1 MELTIFGATGATGTC
16 LTEQALAAGHQVTA
30 VVRDPARMSVPAS
43 RRAAGHHRRPDGPG
57 RDQRPVAGADAVL
70 AAFGPRGTGPTTVL
84 REGTRS
90 VIEAMHKEGTRRL
103 VALSGSI
110 VTDEGEGPALR
121 YLVKP
126 LARGTFMRHVN
137 ADMRG
142 AEEEIRDSGL
152 DWTIVRPPRLTSGPA
167 SGTYRTA
174 IDRNLPRGLTVS
186 RADLAA
192 YMLAIIGGPGHH
204 PPPHRHRPLTR

>member
-1 MELTIFGATGATGTC
+1 M
-16 LTEQALAAGHQVTA
+16 
-30 VVRDPARMSVPAS
+30 DPAAISPA
-43 RRAAGHHRRPDGPG
+43 
-57 RDQRPVAGADAVL
+57 VAGADAVF

-90 VIEAMHKEGTRRL
+90 VIEAMGKEGTRRL
-103 VALSGSI
+103 VLVSGSI
-110 VTDEGEGPALR
+110 VTDEGEGPAMR

-126 LARGTFMRHVN
+126 LARGTLLRHVA

-152 DWTIVRPPRLTSGPA
+152 DWTIMRPPRLTSGPA
-167 SGTYRTA
+167 TGTYRTA
-174 IDRNLPRGLTVS
+174 TDRNLPRGVRVS

-192 YMLAIIGGPGHH
+192 CMLGIIADPAALHH
-204 PPPHRHRPLTR
+204 HIGIAY

>member
-16 LTEQALAAGHQVTA
+16 LTEQALAAGHEVTA
-30 VVRDPARMSVPAS
+30 VVRDPARLPVPGSPRLRVVTAGLMDP
-43 RRAAGHHRRPDGPG
+43 AAISPA
-57 RDQRPVAGADAVL
+57 VAGADAVF

-90 VIEAMHKEGTRRL
+90 VIEAMRKEGTRRL
-103 VALSGSI
+103 VLVSGSI
-110 VTDEGEGPALR
+110 VTDEGEGPAMR

-126 LARGTFMRHVN
+126 LARGTLLRHVA

-142 AEEEIRDSGL
+142 AEEEIRASGL
-152 DWTIVRPPRLTSGPA
+152 DWTIMRPPRLTSGPA
-167 SGTYRTA
+167 TGTYRTA
-174 IDRNLPRGLTVS
+174 TDRNLPRGVTVS

-192 YMLAIIGGPGHH
+192 GMLAVIADPAAIHHHIGIA
-204 PPPHRHRPLTR
+204 R

>member
-1 MELTIFGATGATGTC
+1 MNLTIFGASGATGTC
-16 LTEQALAAGHQVTA
+16 LAEQALAAGHEVTA
-30 VVRDPARMSVPAS
+30 VVRDPARLPVPRSPRLRVVTA
-43 RRAAGHHRRPDGPG
+43 DLMDPG
-57 RDQRPVAGADAVL
+57 AISPAVAGADAVF

-90 VIEAMHKEGTRRL
+90 VIEAMRKEGTRRL
-103 VALSGSI
+103 VMVSGSI
-110 VTDEGEGPALR
+110 VTDEGEGPVMR

-126 LARGTFMRHVN
+126 LARGTLLRHVA

-142 AEEEIRDSGL
+142 AEQEIRESGL
-152 DWTIVRPPRLTSGPA
+152 DWTIMRPPRLTSEPA

-174 IDRNLPRGLTVS
+174 SDRNLSRGVTLS

-192 YMLAIIGGPGHH
+192 GMLAVIADPAAIGHH
-204 PPPHRHRPLTR
+204 IGIAR

>member
-30 VVRDPARMSVPAS
+30 VVRDPARLSVPGSPGLRVITANLMDP
-43 RRAAGHHRRPDGPG
+43 AAIGPA
-57 RDQRPVAGADAVL
+57 VAGAGAVF

-90 VIEAMHKEGTRRL
+90 VIEAMRKEGTDRL
-103 VALSGSI
+103 ILVSGSI
-110 VTDEGEGPALR
+110 VADDGEGPAMR

-126 LARGTFMRHVN
+126 LARGTLLRHVA
-137 ADMRG
+137 ADMSG
-142 AEEEIRDSGL
+142 AEEQVRESGL
-152 DWTIVRPPRLTSGPA
+152 DWTIVRPPRLTSTPA
-167 SGTYRTA
+167 SGTYRTE
-174 IDRNLPRGLTVS
+174 IGRNVRRGVTVS

-192 YMLAIIGGPGHH
+192 YMLAIITDPATIRHH
-204 PPPHRHRPLTR
+204 VGIAR

>member
-30 VVRDPARMSVPAS
+30 VVRDPARLSVPESPRLRVITADLMDP
-43 RRAAGHHRRPDGPG
+43 AAIGPA
-57 RDQRPVAGADAVL
+57 VAGAGAVF

-84 REGTRS
+84 RDGTRS
-90 VIEAMHKEGTRRL
+90 VIEAMLKEGTHRL
-103 VALSGSI
+103 ILVSGSI
-110 VTDEGEGPALR
+110 VADDGEGPAMR

-126 LARGTFMRHVN
+126 LARGTLLRHVA

-142 AEEEIRDSGL
+142 AEEQVRESGL
-152 DWTIVRPPRLTSGPA
+152 DWTIVRPPRLTSAPA
-167 SGTYRTA
+167 SGTYRTE
-174 IDRNLPRGLTVS
+174 IGRNVRRGVTVS

-192 YMLAIIGGPGHH
+192 YMLGIITDPATIHH
-204 PPPHRHRPLTR
+204 HVGIAR

>member
-1 MELTIFGATGATGTC
+1 MELTIFGASGATGTC
-16 LTEQALAAGHQVTA
+16 LTEQALAAGHEVRA
-30 VVRDPARMSVPAS
+30 VVRDPARLPVPGSPRLRVRTADLMDP
-43 RRAAGHHRRPDGPG
+43 AAISPA
-57 RDQRPVAGADAVL
+57 VAGADAVF

-103 VALSGSI
+103 IMVSGSI
-110 VTDEGEGPALR
+110 VSDEGEGPVLR

-126 LARGTFMRHVN
+126 LARRTLLRHVA

-142 AEEEIRDSGL
+142 AEEEIRVSDL
-152 DWTIVRPPRLTSGPA
+152 DWTIVRPPRLTSDPA

-174 IDRNLPRGLTVS
+174 TDRNLPRGVTVS

-192 YMLAIIGGPGHH
+192 HMLRIIGDPATIHH
-204 PPPHRHRPLTR
+204 AIGIAR

>member
-30 VVRDPARMSVPAS
+30 VVRDPARLSVPGSPGLRVITADLMDP
-43 RRAAGHHRRPDGPG
+43 AAIGPA
-57 RDQRPVAGADAVL
+57 VAGAGAVF

-90 VIEAMHKEGTRRL
+90 VIEAMRKEDTQRL
-103 VALSGSI
+103 ILVSGSI
-110 VTDEGEGPALR
+110 VADDGEGPAMR

-126 LARGTFMRHVN
+126 LARGTLLRHVA

-142 AEEEIRDSGL
+142 AEEQVRESGL
-152 DWTIVRPPRLTSGPA
+152 DWTIVRPPRLTSDPA
-167 SGTYRTA
+167 SGTYRTE
-174 IDRNLPRGLTVS
+174 IGRNVRRGVTVS

-192 YMLAIIGGPGHH
+192 YMLAIITDPATIRHH
-204 PPPHRHRPLTR
+204 VGIAR

>member
-1 MELTIFGATGATGTC
+1 MELTIFGASGATGTC
-16 LTEQALAAGHQVTA
+16 LTKQALAAGHEVRA
-30 VVRDPARMSVPAS
+30 VVRDPARLPVPGSPRLRVVTADLMDP
-43 RRAAGHHRRPDGPG
+43 AAISPA
-57 RDQRPVAGADAVL
+57 VAGADAVF

-90 VIEAMHKEGTRRL
+90 VIEAMRRAGTRRL
-103 VALSGSI
+103 VLVSGSI
-110 VTDEGEGPALR
+110 VTDEGEGPAMR

-126 LARGTFMRHVN
+126 LARGTLLRHVA

-152 DWTIVRPPRLTSGPA
+152 DWTIIRPPRLTSGPA

-174 IDRNLPRGLTVS
+174 TDRNLPRGVTVS

-192 YMLAIIGGPGHH
+192 GMLAVLADPAAIHHHIGIA
-204 PPPHRHRPLTR
+204 R

>member
-30 VVRDPARMSVPAS
+30 VVRDPARLSVPGSPGLRVITADLMDP
-43 RRAAGHHRRPDGPG
+43 AAIGPA
-57 RDQRPVAGADAVL
+57 VAGAGAVF
-70 AAFGPRGTGPTTVL
+70 AAFGPRGTGATTVL
-84 REGTRS
+84 RDGTRS
-90 VIEAMHKEGTRRL
+90 VIEAMRKEGTNRL
-103 VALSGSI
+103 ILVSGSI
-110 VTDEGEGPALR
+110 VADDGEGPAMR

-126 LARGTFMRHVN
+126 LARGTLLRHVA

-142 AEEEIRDSGL
+142 AEEQVRESGL

-167 SGTYRTA
+167 SGTYRTE
-174 IDRNLPRGLTVS
+174 IGRNVRRGVTVS

-192 YMLAIIGGPGHH
+192 YMLGIITDPATIHH
-204 PPPHRHRPLTR
+204 HVGIAR

>member
-30 VVRDPARMSVPAS
+30 VVRDPARLSVPESPRLRVITADLMDP
-43 RRAAGHHRRPDGPG
+43 AAIGPA
-57 RDQRPVAGADAVL
+57 VAGAGAVF

-84 REGTRS
+84 RDGTRS
-90 VIEAMHKEGTRRL
+90 VIEAMLKEGTHRL
-103 VALSGSI
+103 ILVSGSI
-110 VTDEGEGPALR
+110 VADDGEGPAMR

-126 LARGTFMRHVN
+126 LARGTLLRHVA

-142 AEEEIRDSGL
+142 AEEQVRESGL

-167 SGTYRTA
+167 SGTYRTE
-174 IDRNLPRGLTVS
+174 IGRNVRRGVTVC

-192 YMLAIIGGPGHH
+192 YMLGIITDPATIHH
-204 PPPHRHRPLTR
+204 HVGIAR